1 MGDARNDAFSHG
13 YARFTC
19 ACCEFGLLPCILCV
33 DVAGLRRKR
42 VTFYLGGVYKRI
54 KWLAGSTARSVEV

>member
-13 YARFTC
+13 YARFI
-19 ACCEFGLLPCILCV
+19 LPCILCV